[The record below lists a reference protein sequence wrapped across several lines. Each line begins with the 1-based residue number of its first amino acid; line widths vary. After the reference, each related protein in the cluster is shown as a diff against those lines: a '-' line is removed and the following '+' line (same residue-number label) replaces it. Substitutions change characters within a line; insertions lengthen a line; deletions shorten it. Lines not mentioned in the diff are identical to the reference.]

1 MPQGE
6 SEAPRLLRQRKNIS
20 PIMQNIHPRLLRK
33 RSREKICPI
42 RLVGLKGRGLRG
54 QVPRGRPRRH
64 LRENGK
70 VQNPTRSEENPSHA
84 PS

>member
-42 RLVGLKGRGLRG
+42 RLVGLKGR
-54 QVPRGRPRRH
+54 V
-64 LRENGK
+64 
-70 VQNPTRSEENPSHA
+70 A
-84 PS
+84 